1 LLTCAIQ
8 CKRHSGFDRIH
19 NHTSLFLL
27 LRSWCYLGIFTFI
40 YFFFL
45 KHILL

>member
-8 CKRHSGFDRIH
+8 CKRQSDFDRIH

-27 LRSWCYLGIFTFI
+27 LRSWYYLA
-40 YFFFL
+40 FFDHSTIMAF
-45 KHILL
+45 

>member
-8 CKRHSGFDRIH
+8 CKRQSDFDRIH
-19 NHTSLFLL
+19 NHMFLL
-27 LRSWCYLGIFTFI
+27 YRSWCYLGIFTFI